1 MSTLF
6 KTPVQLPSFV
16 LSSQC
21 IGRIVVLD
29 VIAMD
34 AAFGAYALAVSRCHV
49 VPIARYAYQF
59 ALQLLVFFKGNRLFS
74 DAVSCQHVVQNQN
87 APE

>member
-1 MSTLF
+1 MSTPF
-6 KTPVQLPSFV
+6 KIPVQLPFA

-21 IGRIVVLD
+21 VRRIVVLD

-34 AAFGAYALAVSRCHV
+34 AAFGACALAVSRCHV

>member
-1 MSTLF
+1 MSTPF
-6 KTPVQLPSFV
+6 KIPVQLPFA

-21 IGRIVVLD
+21 VRRIVVLD

-34 AAFGAYALAVSRCHV
+34 AAFGACALAVSRCHV
-49 VPIARYAYQF
+49 VPIIRLPVRLTIAC
-59 ALQLLVFFKGNRLFS
+59 FFKGNRLFS